1 MNFKI
6 RTSDCHKNNI
16 NNPKLTVNRKSK
28 LPQKSKMNVILFIFL
43 LFKMTGDAEYNN
55 KATANYFL

>member
-6 RTSDCHKNNI
+6 RIFDCHKNKSNLKT
-16 NNPKLTVNRKSK
+16 KLTEKANF
-28 LPQKSKMNVILFIFL
+28 PQKSKMEFFFFL

-55 KATANYFL
+55 KATANPFL